1 MSTKEELFSQHF
13 EKFQAKI
20 HNFVLQNDFAGK
32 TAEYTDL
39 FNQMASVAPDDMK
52 EYIQKSPIF
61 LKARNESLSLME
73 KVVAIHKGL
82 EELFKLDEEAL
93 AKSCN
98 YDLNSVDERIAK
110 DLKESANL
118 LHKFNIV
125 SEAGRAAIKKSDD
138 PFLSQAMNS

>member
-1 MSTKEELFSQHF
+1 MSTIKEKFSEEF
-13 EKFQAKI
+13 PKFQAKI
-20 HNFVLQNDFAGK
+20 HNFILQNDFAGK

-52 EYIQKSPIF
+52 EYIQKSPTF
-61 LKARNESLSLME
+61 LKARNESLALME
-73 KVVAIHKGL
+73 RVVSLHKGL
-82 EELFKLDEEAL
+82 EELFKLDEEGL

-118 LHKFNIV
+118 LHRFNIV
-125 SEAGRAAIKKSDD
+125 AEAGRAAIKKSDD
-138 PFLSQAMNS
+138 PFLSQGMN